1 MFFSSVTTPT
11 LFINEEICRSH
22 VQQMAEKTKVSGVL
36 FRPHFKTHV
45 SHDIGLW
52 FRDVGVKAITVSSV
66 SMAEY
71 FALNGWEDITIAF
84 PFNPIDL
91 ERIKNLAR
99 NTKLNIL
106 VSGKSV
112 AEFISQKIDFSIN
125 VFVEVETGY
134 KRSGISDKNTEE
146 IIEVVKLLSKNRF
159 IKVKGILSHFGN
171 SYSHKADEIPDLW
184 NQSVSRLQSVKNS
197 LSGFGDFIISVGD
210 TPCCTLVK
218 DFKGVDE
225 IRPGNFVFYDVMQ
238 AYAGI
243 CSYKDIAVAV
253 ACPVVDLHHE
263 RSEFVIHGGAVHLSK
278 EFVLETNG
286 EKNYGLI
293 CTQTQT
299 GWSQP
304 VSGAYVKNLSQEHG
318 IVKAS
323 NDFIKA
329 LKIGDLVFVLP
340 IHSCLT
346 VQCYSSYLTF
356 DGKTLDHM

>member
-1 MFFSSVTTPT
+1 MIFSSVTTPT
-11 LFINEEICRSH
+11 LIINEEICRSH
-22 VQQMAEKTKVSGVL
+22 IQQMSEKAKVSGVL

-84 PFNPIDL
+84 PFNPLDL
-91 ERIKNLAR
+91 ERVKNLAC
-99 NTKLNIL
+99 NTILNVLI
-106 VSGKSV
+106 SGKKV
-112 AEFISQKIDFSIN
+112 AEFISQKIDFPIN
-125 VFVEVETGY
+125 VFVEVDTGY

-146 IIEVVKLLSKNRF
+146 IIEVIQLLLNNNF
-159 IKVKGILSHFGN
+159 LKVKGILSHFGN
-171 SYSHKADEIPDLW
+171 SYSHKADEVPDLW
-184 NQSVSRLQSVKNS
+184 NQSISRLQSVKKS

-218 DFKGVDE
+218 NFKGVDE
-225 IRPGNFVFYDVMQ
+225 VRPGNFVFYDVMQ
-238 AYAGI
+238 AYSGI

-253 ACPVVDLHHE
+253 ACPVVDLHPE
-263 RSEFVIHGGAVHLSK
+263 RSEFVIHGGAVHFSK
-278 EFVLETNG
+278 EFVLEANG

-293 CTQTQT
+293 CTQTQN
-299 GWSQP
+299 GWSLP
-304 VSGAYVKNLSQEHG
+304 VSEVYIKSLSQEHG

-323 NDFIKA
+323 NDFIRN
-329 LKIGDLVFVLP
+329 LNIGDLVFVLP

-346 VQCYSSYLTF
+346 VQCYNSYLTLY
-356 DGKTLDHM
+356 GKTLDHM